1 MNPTTANR
9 TARPMQ
15 DTSRQSIP
23 TTGPDFTIKSGAFGG
38 EWCSSC
44 GDLENEIQ
52 GGMDDD

>member
-1 MNPTTANR
+1 MNPTDPSR
-9 TARPMQ
+9 TVRPIQ
-15 DTSRQSIP
+15 DDSRPSAS
-23 TTGPDFTIKSGAFGG
+23 GPNFTIKSGAFGG